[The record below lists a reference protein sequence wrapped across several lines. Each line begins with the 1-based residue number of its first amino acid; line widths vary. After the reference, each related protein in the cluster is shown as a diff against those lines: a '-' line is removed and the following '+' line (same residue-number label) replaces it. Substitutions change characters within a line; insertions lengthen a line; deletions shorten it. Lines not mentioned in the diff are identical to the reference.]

1 MERAQ
6 FVGGAPNK
14 FFSSLSPHK
23 MKVWTIAYTILL
35 VSGLLFWFYGE
46 KGNWYRDEFGF
57 WGNVLFYVLMWRL
70 FRGIRI
76 RLFKLNTHVWALD
89 FQKTSEEIRF
99 VCHKTPFQYQD
110 ENFRF
115 QETTCVIHK
124 SDIPRLY
131 FQMPGLRYIYKTEG
145 PAELILRYLI
155 LIFSITL
162 GSLFDLF
169 LSDGPA
175 GKTLAQYLYGP
186 TETAIDPRPTAV
198 SFVQGKNV
206 KSLILLPTY
215 GWKQETLAMI
225 VENCKDYKIRVFD
238 KRPYREKQEDA
249 FI

>member
-6 FVGGAPNK
+6 FVGDLPTR
-14 FFSSLSPHK
+14 FISSLSPQK
-23 MKVWTIAYTILL
+23 MKVWTIVYAVLL
-35 VSGLLFWFYGE
+35 LSGLFFWFYGE

-76 RLFKLNTHVWALD
+76 RIFKLNKHIWALE
-89 FQKTSEEIRF
+89 FKKGSEEIRF

-131 FQMPGLRYIYKTEG
+131 FQLPGLRYIYKTEG
-145 PAELILRYLI
+145 PGELILRYLI
-155 LIFSITL
+155 LIFSISL

-206 KSLILLPTY
+206 RSLILLPTY